1 MNKQRKEFQ
10 IVYLN
15 PPQRIAIGWGVYE
28 TIANECKNY
37 GIKKALLITTGLKK
51 TGIIDEVS
59 QVLKFNGVAFEIF
72 DKVSSNPRD
81 FQAMEAFQAY
91 KDAQCDG
98 IVTVGGGSSHDVGK
112 AVRLLIANPEK
123 HITEMAAWLD
133 PPWYPE
139 MLKLKHVTTPQI
151 CLNTTC
157 GTGAESTNLSVINN
171 TKSRFKFMT
180 PPVPGLGPS
189 MALIDPLFVRLQ
201 PSHMIAQTGFDA
213 FSHAMEGYI
222 NRIPSRH
229 TAALAIQVMKLVA
242 ENLREFASNRMD
254 DVACENMCW
263 AESMAGVGLCLG
275 AGIGIVHG
283 CGHVMAALTDAH
295 HGFINSILSSPLERW
310 NQPACPDKF
319 ADIARL
325 SFGVNTTGMT
335 RMEASDKFFDEMDR
349 LLTDLGIKSGHLKQ
363 QIGLQEKDLEHVARY
378 YQIDW
383 GREGNPRDST
393 IAQTVEL
400 LRSIL

>member
-1 MNKQRKEFQ
+1 
-10 IVYLN
+10 
-15 PPQRIAIGWGVYE
+15 
-28 TIANECKNY
+28 
-37 GIKKALLITTGLKK
+37 
-51 TGIIDEVS
+51 
-59 QVLKFNGVAFEIF
+59 
-72 DKVSSNPRD
+72 
-81 FQAMEAFQAY
+81 
-91 KDAQCDG
+91 
-98 IVTVGGGSSHDVGK
+98 
-112 AVRLLIANPEK
+112 
-123 HITEMAAWLD
+123 MAAWLD

-171 TKSRFKFMT
+171 TESRFKFMT

-242 ENLREFASNRMD
+242 ENLREFASNRMND
-254 DVACENMCW
+254 IACENMCW

-295 HGFINSILSSPLERW
+295 HGFINGILSSPLERW

-335 RMEASDKFFDEMDR
+335 KMEASDKFFDEMDR
-349 LLTDLGIKSGHLKQ
+349 LLTDLGIKSGHLKE

-393 IAQTVEL
+393 IDQTVEL

>member
-1 MNKQRKEFQ
+1 
-10 IVYLN
+10 
-15 PPQRIAIGWGVYE
+15 
-28 TIANECKNY
+28 
-37 GIKKALLITTGLKK
+37 
-51 TGIIDEVS
+51 
-59 QVLKFNGVAFEIF
+59 
-72 DKVSSNPRD
+72 
-81 FQAMEAFQAY
+81 
-91 KDAQCDG
+91 
-98 IVTVGGGSSHDVGK
+98 
-112 AVRLLIANPEK
+112 
-123 HITEMAAWLD
+123 MAAWLD
-133 PPWYPE
+133 PPWYPQ

-171 TKSRFKFMT
+171 TESRFKFMT

-229 TAALAIQVMKLVA
+229 TAALAIQAMKLVA

-254 DVACENMCW
+254 DIACENMCW

-295 HGFINSILSSPLERW
+295 HGFINGILSSPLERW

-393 IAQTVEL
+393 IDQIVEL